1 MRGNIVASS
10 AAKGIISALVQSLLG
25 QVMNVVRHELD
36 IAREEV
42 SDKIKGLGV
51 GIGVVTFAASLFTVA
66 IVLLVI
72 AGVAALTI
80 IWPLWLSAL
89 VAGGSVLLIALIA
102 LAIGVSKIKQNR
114 DLRPE
119 RAMSAYR
126 SARAYFN

>member
-1 MRGNIVASS
+1 VASS

>member
-1 MRGNIVASS
+1 MASS